1 MAMRGFTNSAAP
13 VYLHVS
19 QEFASA
25 VGGAGPFEIDGAAA
39 ERETD
44 GLLVTVGANRY
55 FVPAAHVVLVTQQQ
69 AEAPPASPPTQLPPA
84 GNGGGQGSP
93 PPPEG

>member
-1 MAMRGFTNSAAP
+1 MRGFTDSAAP

-19 QEFASA
+19 QTFASA
-25 VGGAGPFEIDGAAA
+25 VGAAGPFEIDGAAA

-44 GLLVTVGANRY
+44 GLLVTVAGTRY
-55 FVPAAHVVLVTQQQ
+55 FVPAQHVVMVAQVQQ
-69 AEAPPASPPTQLPPA
+69 APAEGAPPTQLPPA
-84 GNGGGQGSP
+84 GGGTP